1 MSDLGFFGNG
11 IFWTGVIV
19 PWNSQKEQVSG
30 LGWGWRYKVR
40 IMGYHPYTEAEL
52 SNEDLPWAHVMLPP
66 GHGTG
71 SANTFKSIR
80 FNPGDTVIGF
90 FLDGADGQHPVIMG
104 AFANSVDA
112 VKDGEKLPFAPF
124 SGYNK
129 YIKEPAKGSLA
140 KSESG
145 DQNAASQE
153 TPRTV
158 SPFLITILASAYML
172 IVKPASI
179 EARMNYDSETQP
191 KEDRLATVLMLT
203 AIIVGL
209 SLAPIDIFHLNL
221 SSSFEGN
228 IKNIGLGI
236 YIFGMLLVM
245 ASMNANE
252 FAETTVNIQEERG
265 QKVIDTGIYSMI
277 RHPMYTGFIFF
288 ITGVNVWLGT
298 YLSLLFSLIF
308 LTAALRSRII
318 IEEKTL
324 LNDLEGYEDYC
335 KKVKARLI
343 PFLF

>member
-1 MSDLGFFGNG
+1 MLWIKTFFGILFQTSLLG
-11 IFWTGVIV
+11 IF
-19 PWNSQKEQVSG
+19 
-30 LGWGWRYKVR
+30 LY
-40 IMGYHPYTEAEL
+40 
-52 SNEDLPWAHVMLPP
+52 LPALTLNWPDALL
-66 GHGTG
+66 
-71 SANTFKSIR
+71 
-80 FNPGDTVIGF
+80 
-90 FLDGADGQHPVIMG
+90 FLTIH
-104 AFANSVDA
+104 
-112 VKDGEKLPFAPF
+112 
-124 SGYNK
+124 
-129 YIKEPAKGSLA
+129 
-140 KSESG
+140 
-145 DQNAASQE
+145 
-153 TPRTV
+153 
-158 SPFLITILASAYML
+158 FLITILASAYLL

-191 KEDRLATVLMLT
+191 KEDRLATVLMLS
-203 AIIVGL
+203 AIVVGL
-209 SLAPIDIFHLNL
+209 SLAPIDIFHLSL
-221 SSSFEGN
+221 SSNFEGD
-228 IKNIGLGI
+228 IKNIGLGL

-265 QKVIDTGIYSMI
+265 QKVIDTGIYSLI

-308 LTAALRSRII
+308 LTVALRSRII

>member
-1 MSDLGFFGNG
+1 MLWIKTFFGILFQTLLLG
-11 IFWTGVIV
+11 IF
-19 PWNSQKEQVSG
+19 
-30 LGWGWRYKVR
+30 LY
-40 IMGYHPYTEAEL
+40 
-52 SNEDLPWAHVMLPP
+52 LPALTLNWPDA
-66 GHGTG
+66 
-71 SANTFKSIR
+71 
-80 FNPGDTVIGF
+80 
-90 FLDGADGQHPVIMG
+90 FLFLTIH
-104 AFANSVDA
+104 
-112 VKDGEKLPFAPF
+112 
-124 SGYNK
+124 
-129 YIKEPAKGSLA
+129 
-140 KSESG
+140 
-145 DQNAASQE
+145 
-153 TPRTV
+153 
-158 SPFLITILASAYML
+158 FLITILASAYLL

-191 KEDRLATVLMLT
+191 KEDRLATVLMLS
-203 AIIVGL
+203 AIVIGL
-209 SLAPIDIFHLNL
+209 SLAPIDIFHLSL
-221 SSSFEGN
+221 SSNFEGD
-228 IKNIGLGI
+228 IKNIGLGL

-265 QKVIDTGIYSMI
+265 QKVIDTGIYSLI